1 MAILWVST
9 GPCLNTATVEFVKV
23 SRVPCIKMNRL
34 FNIIYPLWTKVFGNP
49 KGVWM
54 PTFMGVII
62 PFCELVSNM
71 STVFCTWCAATA
83 SAMSLGWTE
92 LAPSVIRSK
101 HKVLP
106 EENPKQKTP
115 EENFQRCFVEALE
128 AGNLQEK
135 TQGFFEV
142 PRWKLMNLYKEM
154 AGKSKETFLSCLI

>member
-34 FNIIYPLWTKVFGNP
+34 FSIICPQWTKVLWQPQNGFECQRS
-49 KGVWM
+49 
-54 PTFMGVII
+54 MGVII
-62 PFCELVSNM
+62 PFGGLVSNV

-92 LAPSVIRSK
+92 LAPSVISSK

-106 EENPKQKTP
+106 EENDQIEHRRKSFNVVLLKPWK
-115 EENFQRCFVEALE
+115 LE
-128 AGNLQEK
+128 LFK
-135 TQGFFEV
+135 KKHKGFFLL
-142 PRWKLMNLYKEM
+142 PRWKLMNL
-154 AGKSKETFLSCLI
+154 